1 MGERIERMRVAWGE
15 SRNGFPART
24 AGAIALALIAGAA
37 APAFAVAQAD
47 YSSPA
52 VVPPTD
58 AYVGGAV
65 DSGERELH
73 RWRTGTD
80 TERTGWVHFAEPPDE
95 RPTFWD
101 EAVRALDTWNAVQGL
116 PLAFQ
121 RTDHAATADVT
132 FRWIQRFDA
141 NQAGTTD
148 WETDGEG
155 WLTSAVV
162 TLATEHAE
170 GTPMSD
176 EFLRFVAL
184 HELGHVVGLPHSEDP
199 SDVMHPG
206 NRNRDLSDR
215 DVRSARQLYER
226 LDPDRVHEP

>member
-1 MGERIERMRVAWGE
+1 MEERIERIRVARRQ
-15 SRNGFPART
+15 SQHSFPART
-24 AGAIALALIAGAA
+24 AGAIALALFAGAA
-37 APAFAVAQAD
+37 APTFAVAQAD

-52 VVPPTD
+52 VVPPAD
-58 AYVGGAV
+58 AYVGDAV
-65 DSGERELH
+65 NGGERELH

-80 TERTGWVHFAEPPDE
+80 TKRTLWVHFSEPPDG

-101 EAVRALDTWNAVQGL
+101 ESVRALETWNAVRGI
-116 PLAFQ
+116 PLAFR
-121 RTDHAATADVT
+121 RTEHPEAADVK
-132 FRWIQRFDA
+132 FRWIHRFDA

-155 WLTSAVV
+155 WITSAVV

-170 GTPMSD
+170 GTAMSE
-176 EFLRFVAL
+176 EFLRLVAL

-199 SDVMHPG
+199 SDVLHPG
-206 NRNRDLSDR
+206 NRNQKLSDR

-226 LDPDRVHEP
+226 LDPDRVRGP

>member
-1 MGERIERMRVAWGE
+1 MEERIERIRVARME
-15 SRNGFPART
+15 NRNGPPART
-24 AGAIALALIAGAA
+24 AGAIALVLLAGAT

-47 YSSPA
+47 YSRPA

-58 AYVGGAV
+58 AYVGGTV
-65 DSGERELH
+65 DGGERELYL
-73 RWRTGTD
+73 WRIGTD
-80 TERTGWVHFAEPPDE
+80 TERTLWVHLAEPPDA

-101 EAVRALDTWNAVQGL
+101 ETVKALETWNSVRGL
-116 PLAFQ
+116 PLAFR
-121 RTDHAATADVT
+121 RTEHPAAADVK
-132 FRWIQRFDA
+132 FRWIHRFAA

-170 GTPMSD
+170 GTSMSD
-176 EFLRFVAL
+176 EFLRLVAL

-206 NRNRDLSDR
+206 NRNLKLSDR

-226 LDPDRVHEP
+226 LDHHRVRGP

>member
-1 MGERIERMRVAWGE
+1 MEERIERIRVARME
-15 SRNGFPART
+15 NRNGLPART
-24 AGAIALALIAGAA
+24 AVAMALALFAGAA
-37 APAFAVAQAD
+37 APAFAIAQAD

-58 AYVGGAV
+58 AYISGTI
-65 DSGERELH
+65 DSDERVLH

-80 TERTGWVHFAEPPDE
+80 TERTLWVHFAEPPDG

-101 EAVRALDTWNAVQGL
+101 ETVRALETWNAVRGL
-116 PLAFQ
+116 PLAFR
-121 RTDHAATADVT
+121 RTGHPAAADVK
-132 FRWIQRFDA
+132 FRWIRRFDA

-170 GTPMSD
+170 GTSMSD
-176 EFLRFVAL
+176 EFLWLVAL

-206 NRNRDLSDR
+206 NRNQKLSDR

-226 LDPDRVHEP
+226 LDTDRVNGP